1 MNAHRYLLGLVATLL
16 IVNASAVYASDPDV
30 NDPRWGCYDALPS
43 HPTPTEKEAYIAQLA
58 PAAQA
63 AERDGGP
70 PAAGLLAMS
79 ALESGYGWTRT
90 ALFANNLFGWKY
102 VSAASA
108 DGLGDWVLQCQPA
121 SDPNNRYVRF
131 RDRGDSIGFVG
142 ARLKTNPRYAG
153 ITRRYHQDREG
164 GMGVQDAVARWVKG
178 IASAGY
184 NPFADYPGKVL
195 SIANDYLHPAAAV
208 SADRSLYGYSDRP
221 AAAATAAVDPPAPAS
236 AAQTAAADY
245 LHAKLRQSRYMS
257 VHCDDQPVTDWPGYE
272 GRQVRRCQY
281 SVSSAGKTL
290 SGLVYL
296 LDPSEANI
304 AARIGGA
311 CAAVG
316 LADRAGCGKRLAAYV
331 IGQNSGHF
339 PVAGFVIERKQ
350 DAGGPAGNAD
360 PVYMEFRDG
369 NTIQSGDRL
378 NFTDRQLSI
387 ETMEHAARAPVAQ
400 TRIYARIANADRVDY
415 RNAGGTEQVG
425 SGPAQDPRHTWL
437 EVIRKNELQ
446 AQDTGK
452 DQLLEGV
459 AMRLKDELGRAR

>member
-1 MNAHRYLLGLVATLL
+1 MV
-16 IVNASAVYASDPDV
+16 P
-30 NDPRWGCYDALPS
+30 
-43 HPTPTEKEAYIAQLA
+43 
-58 PAAQA
+58 
-63 AERDGGP
+63 
-70 PAAGLLAMS
+70 
-79 ALESGYGWTRT
+79 
-90 ALFANNLFGWKY
+90 LFAAL
-102 VSAASA
+102 
-108 DGLGDWVLQCQPA
+108 
-121 SDPNNRYVRF
+121 
-131 RDRGDSIGFVG
+131 
-142 ARLKTNPRYAG
+142 
-153 ITRRYHQDREG
+153 
-164 GMGVQDAVARWVKG
+164 
-178 IASAGY
+178 
-184 NPFADYPGKVL
+184 
-195 SIANDYLHPAAAV
+195 AAV
-208 SADRSLYGYSDRP
+208 LLSGTVLG
-221 AAAATAAVDPPAPAS
+221 
-236 AAQTAAADY
+236 QTAAADY

-257 VHCDDQPVTDWPGYE
+257 ARCDDQPVTDWPGYE

-311 CAAVG
+311 CAVVG

-378 NFTDRQLSI
+378 NFTDRQLSV
-387 ETMEHAARAPVAQ
+387 EAMEHAARAPVAE
-400 TRIYARIANADRVDY
+400 TRIYARIANADRADY
-415 RNAGGTEQVG
+415 RNAGGMAEVG
-425 SGPAQDPRHTWL
+425 AKPAQDPRHAWL

-459 AMRLKDELGRAR
+459 AMRLKGELGQAR